1 MRSRGY
7 ALAAALTAVVFTGA
21 CSASPRGDST
31 SHPSSTG
38 GTSATGRS
46 TGSTGGGGKS
56 TGTSGSDDP
65 SRDDLTHESVVRW
78 SGYKQVSDNQL
89 RFSFASGDKR
99 CYGSRV
105 VVEETSTTIDVAT
118 ISGTLPDAPDMCT
131 TIARQ
136 ATVLVTT
143 SQPIAGRQVRQL
155 VNVKVH

>member
-38 GTSATGRS
+38 GTSATGR
-46 TGSTGGGGKS
+46 S

-155 VNVKVH
+155 ANVKVH

>member
-38 GTSATGRS
+38 G
-46 TGSTGGGGKS
+46 GGKS
-56 TGTSGSDDP
+56 AGTSGSDDP
-65 SRDDLTHESVVRW
+65 SRDESVVRW

-155 VNVKVH
+155 ANVKVH